1 MNYLSHTA
9 VNRAVM
15 TCKAGFPGGASG
27 KNAAADAG
35 DGRDTGWIPGASG
48 KNAAADAGEEI
59 FLGRE
64 DPPEKRTATHCT
76 VLAWTTPCTE
86 ELGGLQSVASHR
98 VGHV

>member
-9 VNRAVM
+9 VNRAV
-15 TCKAGFPGGASG
+15 TRCKAGFPGGASG

-35 DGRDTGWIPGASG
+35 
-48 KNAAADAGEEI
+48 EET

-86 ELGGLQSVASHR
+86 ELGVLQSVASHR

>member
-1 MNYLSHTA
+1 
-9 VNRAVM
+9 M
-15 TCKAGFPGGASG
+15 TCKAGFPG
-27 KNAAADAG
+27 
-35 DGRDTGWIPGASG
+35 GASG